1 MVLKKINDILFK
13 VSGIIAT
20 ALLAGI
26 VLLTFSQVCCRYLIH
41 YSLKWSTEITVYMLM
56 WMIFLSCSMGYRG
69 NKIVALTLVTDKL
82 TPKMQ
87 SIVAIIGQLCMIA
100 FFVLT
105 FIGNAEIIQLART
118 KISSILSIP
127 MRYVYSSWSAAAVI
141 MTLYALEKIWNALKK
156 LTGKPEVTL

>member
-1 MVLKKINDILFK
+1 
-13 VSGIIAT
+13 
-20 ALLAGI
+20 
-26 VLLTFSQVCCRYLIH
+26 
-41 YSLKWSTEITVYMLM
+41 M

-105 FIGNAEIIQLART
+105 FIGNVEIIQLART